1 MIHQPK
7 PESII
12 EELHRI
18 RREISDRFGGD
29 ISAIAEDAAERL
41 VKSGRP
47 MWKPKPDVGFSSP
60 PASDGSQT
68 RASSVPIRR

>member
-29 ISAIAEDAAERL
+29 VALIAKDAADRL
-41 VKSGRP
+41 AKSGRP
-47 MWKPKPDVGFSSP
+47 IWTPHPET
-60 PASDGSQT
+60 PASQGPGDRNQST
-68 RASSVPIRR
+68 ASPATEHR

>member
-1 MIHQPK
+1 MIHQPQ

-29 ISAIAEDAAERL
+29 LEAIASDAAGRL
-41 VKSGRP
+41 ARSGRAV
-47 MWKPKPDVGFSSP
+47 WKPRTEPT
-60 PASDGSQT
+60 GSRST
-68 RASSVPIRR
+68 NEAERSAESAATVDD